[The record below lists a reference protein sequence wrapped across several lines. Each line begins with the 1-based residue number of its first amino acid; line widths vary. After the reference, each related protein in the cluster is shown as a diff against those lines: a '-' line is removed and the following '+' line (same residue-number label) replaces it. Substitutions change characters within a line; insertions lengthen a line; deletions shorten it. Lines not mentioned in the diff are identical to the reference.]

1 MSDDNTQ
8 DAAEPSL
15 ASAGSIAER
24 IDVERACREAFEH
37 FMRTRVANS
46 SDEILLARSPTS
58 GRYTTFTTQLAW
70 ESYWQGSIDA
80 KIVENWLARD
90 KGR

>member
-1 MSDDNTQ
+1 MSDVGRDS
-8 DAAEPSL
+8 AASL
-15 ASAGSIAER
+15 GSIAER
-24 IDVERACREAFEH
+24 MDVERACREAFEH

-46 SDEILLARSPTS
+46 SDTILLARSPTS
-58 GRYTTFTTQLAW
+58 GRYTTFATQLAW

>member
-1 MSDDNTQ
+1 MTTPNDG
-8 DAAEPSL
+8 AEPSL

-24 IDVERACREAFEH
+24 MDVERACREAFEH
-37 FMRTRVANS
+37 FMRTRVDSFSN
-46 SDEILLARSPTS
+46 ELLLARSPTS
-58 GRYTTFTTQLAW
+58 GRYPTSTIQLAW

-80 KIVENWLARD
+80 KIAENWLARD